1 MQGSKAS
8 LMKWFGTPQFVKN
21 EESVETESI

>member
-1 MQGSKAS
+1 MQGSKGS
-8 LMKWFGTPQFVKN
+8 FMNWFGIPQFVKN